1 MIIILYVYISYISY
15 LVCLVS
21 TIPKF
26 LLMKSPDFILIVV
39 VMMIVM
45 ILWIIIIIIIMVPI
59 LLLGIPISS
68 IWERVLNLNES
79 SRRSENINGGDDH
92 EY

>member
-1 MIIILYVYISYISY
+1 MIIILYVYIYYISY

-26 LLMKSPDFILIVV
+26 LLMKSPIWFYVNCCCDDDCHD
-39 VMMIVM
+39 
-45 ILWIIIIIIIMVPI
+45 IMNNTLPI

-68 IWERVLNLNES
+68 IWERVSNLNES
-79 SRRSENINGGDDH
+79 SRRSENINGD
-92 EY
+92 YQWVLRKW